1 VVANNGEHTALVRR
15 VGRGLIRL
23 IAVLLHAVTGVV
35 AFGAGLVVEPI
46 VWLPLLAVWL
56 VALVLIIRRWTQ
68 AIVVL
73 TIAVGYAAG
82 LLFSLFLADQSGL
95 TGA

>member
-1 VVANNGEHTALVRR
+1 VANNRQHTALGRR
-15 VGRGLIRL
+15 VGRGFIRL
-23 IAVLLHAVTGVV
+23 FAVLLHALAGVV

-46 VWLPLLAVWL
+46 VWLPLLAVWF

-73 TIAVGYAAG
+73 AIAVGYAAG

>member
-1 VVANNGEHTALVRR
+1 MANTSQHTALVRR
-15 VGRGLIRL
+15 AGRGLIRL
-23 IAVLLHAVTGVV
+23 IAVLLHAVTGLV
-35 AFGAGLVVEPI
+35 AFGAGLAVEPI

-73 TIAVGYAAG
+73 AIAVGYAAG